1 MVLLQSRRLPVA
13 REGTDLADRDGLAA
27 DGDAAGVDRVR
38 VLAGRRVAAI
48 ARDSSLLTTEAAH
61 LRGFCV
67 FGASRIR
74 GVGCCFNWRGLFL
87 AMLMLCFVHGVSA
100 QDGSPQKI
108 ADGVW
113 FLIGDSSKGYSNT
126 AIIEMESYLI
136 VVDAN
141 YPARA
146 KELFTVVKGLSKKPV
161 RFVFDTHAH
170 GDHSYGNSVWTTAG
184 ATTMAFRGVV
194 TEMDRWEPARW
205 QTAMT
210 KREDVRETSEVD
222 VQRPQKVIDGDMFVL
237 KDKTREVRFLFLGW
251 GHTPGDGY
259 VWLPK
264 ERVLCTGDAAVNGPR
279 NKLLDA
285 NIANWPDV
293 LDKALA
299 LKPLHVLPGHGAAGG
314 AEILSGQERFL
325 RDLYREVKLQA
336 DAGKTP
342 AAMHIKLPDSDGNWV
357 PNRPDGLQQ
366 DIETVYLE
374 LTSHAP
380 AGSVPHV
387 WK

>member
-1 MVLLQSRRLPVA
+1 
-13 REGTDLADRDGLAA
+13 
-27 DGDAAGVDRVR
+27 
-38 VLAGRRVAAI
+38 
-48 ARDSSLLTTEAAH
+48 
-61 LRGFCV
+61 
-67 FGASRIR
+67 
-74 GVGCCFNWRGLFL
+74 
-87 AMLMLCFVHGVSA
+87 
-100 QDGSPQKI
+100 
-108 ADGVW
+108 
-113 FLIGDSSKGYSNT
+113 
-126 AIIEMESYLI
+126 MESYLI

-141 YPARA
+141 YPGRA
-146 KELFTVVKGLSKKPV
+146 KELLTISKSLSSKPV
-161 RFVFDTHAH
+161 RYVFDTHAH
-170 GDHSYGNSVWTTAG
+170 GDHSYGNSVWTKAG

-205 QTAMT
+205 QAAMT

-222 VQRPQKVIDGDMFVL
+222 VQRPRKVIDGDTFVL

-299 LKPLHVLPGHGAAGG
+299 LKPLHVLPGHGEAGG
-314 AEILSGQERFL
+314 PEILSGQQRFL
-325 RDLYREVKLQA
+325 RDLYREVKLQT

-342 AAMHIKLPDSDGNWV
+342 TEMHIKLPDGDSNWV

>member
-1 MVLLQSRRLPVA
+1 V
-13 REGTDLADRDGLAA
+13 
-27 DGDAAGVDRVR
+27 VR
-38 VLAGRRVAAI
+38 VPVDRRVAAI
-48 ARDSSLLTTEAAH
+48 ARVSSTLVIEAAL

-67 FGASRIR
+67 FAAGRIR
-74 GVGCCFNWRGLFL
+74 RAGWLFVWQGLFVL
-87 AMLMLCFVHGVSA
+87 VLLLCCMRCASG
-100 QDGSPQKI
+100 QDATPQTI

-113 FLIGDSSKGYSNT
+113 FLLGDSGKGYSNT
-126 AIIEMESYLI
+126 TIIEMGSYLI

-141 YPARA
+141 YPART
-146 KELFTVVKGLSKKPV
+146 KELLQVVKGLSKKPV
-161 RFVFDTHAH
+161 RYVFDTHAH
-170 GDHSYGNSVWTTAG
+170 GDHSYGNSVWTAAG

-205 QTAMT
+205 QAAMA
-210 KREDVRETSEVD
+210 KRDDVRETGERD
-222 VQRPQKVIDGDMFVL
+222 VQRPRKAIDGDSFVL
-237 KDKTREVRFLFLGW
+237 KDKQREVRFLFLGW

-264 ERVLCTGDAAVNGPR
+264 ERVLCTGDASVNGPR

-285 NIANWPDV
+285 NIAKWPDV

-299 LKPLHVLPGHGAAGG
+299 LKPLHVLPGHGEVGG
-314 AEILSGQERFL
+314 EEILSGQQRFL
-325 RDLYREVKLQA
+325 RDLYREVKAQT
-336 DAGKTP
+336 DMGKTP
-342 AAMHIKLPDSDGNWV
+342 AEMHIKLPDCDSNWV

>member
-1 MVLLQSRRLPVA
+1 
-13 REGTDLADRDGLAA
+13 
-27 DGDAAGVDRVR
+27 
-38 VLAGRRVAAI
+38 VAAI
-48 ARDSSLLTTEAAH
+48 ARVSSLVTTEAAH
-61 LRGFCV
+61 LRGLCV
-67 FGASRIR
+67 FGANSRGRVVRWLDGRVLI
-74 GVGCCFNWRGLFL
+74 L
-87 AMLMLCFVHGVSA
+87 AVLMLCLVRGASGEDA
-100 QDGSPQKI
+100 SPQKVG
-108 ADGVW
+108 DGVW
-113 FLIGDSSKGYSNT
+113 FLAGDSSKGYSNT
-126 AIIEMESYLI
+126 TIIEMESYLI

-141 YPARA
+141 YPGRA
-146 KELFTVVKGLSKKPV
+146 KELLTISKSLSSKPV
-161 RFVFDTHAH
+161 RYVFDTHAH
-170 GDHSYGNSVWTTAG
+170 GDHSYGNSVWTKAG

-205 QTAMT
+205 QAAMT
-210 KREDVRETSEVD
+210 KREDVRETGEVD
-222 VQRPQKVIDGDMFVL
+222 VQRPLKVIDGDRFVL
-237 KDKTREVRFLFLGW
+237 KDKSREVRFLFLGW

-285 NIANWPDV
+285 NLANWPDV

-299 LKPLHVLPGHGAAGG
+299 LKPLHVLPGHGEAGG
-314 AEILSGQERFL
+314 AEILSGQARFL

-342 AAMHIKLPDSDGNWV
+342 AEMHIKLPDSDNNWV

-374 LTSHAP
+374 LTSQAP

>member
-1 MVLLQSRRLPVA
+1 MRGVCCRLNWQRLLLAFLLFGFA
-13 REGTDLADRDGLAA
+13 RGAIGE
-27 DGDAAGVDRVR
+27 DAA
-38 VLAGRRVAAI
+38 
-48 ARDSSLLTTEAAH
+48 
-61 LRGFCV
+61 
-67 FGASRIR
+67 
-74 GVGCCFNWRGLFL
+74 
-87 AMLMLCFVHGVSA
+87 
-100 QDGSPQKI
+100 PQKI

-113 FLIGDSSKGYSNT
+113 FLLGDSSRGYSNT
-126 AIIEMESYLI
+126 AVIEMDSYLI

-141 YPARA
+141 YPGRA
-146 KELFTVVKGLSKKPV
+146 KELLQVVKELSKKPV
-161 RFVFDTHAH
+161 RYVFDTHAH
-170 GDHSYGNSVWTTAG
+170 GDHSYGNSVWTAAG
-184 ATTMAFRGVV
+184 ATTVAFRGVV
-194 TEMDRWEPARW
+194 KEMDRWEPTRW
-205 QTAMT
+205 QAAMA
-210 KREDVRETSEVD
+210 KREDVRTTGELD
-222 VQRPQKVIDGDMFVL
+222 IQRPKKIIEGDSFTL
-237 KDKTREVRFLFLGW
+237 TDKTREVQFLFLGW

-285 NIANWPDV
+285 DIANWPVV

-299 LKPLHVLPGHGAAGG
+299 LKPLHVLPGHGEAGG
-314 AEILSGQERFL
+314 PEILSGQAKFL
-325 RDLYREVKLQA
+325 RDLYREVKLQT
-336 DAGKTP
+336 DSGNTP
-342 AAMHIKLPDSDGNWV
+342 AEMHIMLPDDDSNWV

>member
-1 MVLLQSRRLPVA
+1 MR
-13 REGTDLADRDGLAA
+13 GL
-27 DGDAAGVDRVR
+27 
-38 VLAGRRVAAI
+38 
-48 ARDSSLLTTEAAH
+48 
-61 LRGFCV
+61 CV
-67 FGASRIR
+67 FGAS
-74 GVGCCFNWRGLFL
+74 GVRYFGRCFRRRWSILLVVLLCCVRVALG
-87 AMLMLCFVHGVSA
+87 
-100 QDGSPQKI
+100 QDLPPLKI
-108 ADGVW
+108 TDGVW
-113 FLIGDSSKGYSNT
+113 FLLGDSSKGYSNT
-126 AIIEMESYLI
+126 AVIEMDSYLI

-141 YPARA
+141 YPGRA
-146 KELFTVVKGLSKKPV
+146 KELLTIVKDLSTKPV
-161 RFVFDTHAH
+161 RYVFDTHAH
-170 GDHSYGNSVWTTAG
+170 GDHSYGNSVWTAAG

-205 QTAMT
+205 QAAME
-210 KREDVRETSEVD
+210 KRDDVRESGESN
-222 VQRPQKVIDGDMFVL
+222 VQRPRTVIDGDRFVL
-237 KDKTREVRFLFLGW
+237 KDEMREVDFLFLGW

-293 LDKALA
+293 LDKAFA
-299 LKPLHVLPGHGAAGG
+299 LKPLYVLPGHGAAGG
-314 AEILSGQERFL
+314 PEILSGQARFL

-336 DAGKTP
+336 DGGKTP
-342 AAMHIKLPDSDGNWV
+342 AEMHIKLPDSDSNWI
-357 PNRPDGLQQ
+357 PDRPDGLQQ

>member
-1 MVLLQSRRLPVA
+1 
-13 REGTDLADRDGLAA
+13 
-27 DGDAAGVDRVR
+27 
-38 VLAGRRVAAI
+38 VAAI

-61 LRGFCV
+61 LRGLCV
-67 FGASRIR
+67 SGLRRRSA
-74 GVGCCFNWRGLFL
+74 NWFDWRLLLL
-87 AMLMLCFVHGVSA
+87 AVLMLAFLRGATAEDDSA
-100 QDGSPQKI
+100 QKI
-108 ADGVW
+108 VDGVW
-113 FLIGDSSKGYSNT
+113 FLVGDSSKGYSNT
-126 AIIEMESYLI
+126 TIIEMESYLI
-136 VVDAN
+136 LVDAN

-146 KELFTVVKGLSKKPV
+146 KELLDISRTLSGKPV
-161 RFVFDTHAH
+161 RYVFDTHAH
-170 GDHSYGNSVWTTAG
+170 GDHSYGNSVWTKAG

-205 QTAMT
+205 QAAMIR
-210 KREDVRETSEVD
+210 REDVRETGEAD
-222 VQRPQKVIDGDMFVL
+222 VARPEKVIDGERFVL
-237 KDKTREVRFLFLGW
+237 KDKTREVQFLFLGW

-314 AEILSGQERFL
+314 GEILSGQAQFL
-325 RDLYREVKLQA
+325 RDLYREVKLQT
-336 DAGKTP
+336 DAGRTP
-342 AAMHIKLPDSDGNWV
+342 AEMYIKLPASDSNWV
-357 PNRPDGLQQ
+357 SIRPDGLQQ